1 MAAGLEQKTARRNL
15 FSPDDARSGMS
26 NQTRFRLLRLI
37 LLFCAFVWGVSAF
50 GIFLKWEIAA
60 GALQGMGA
68 KPITYDPMLDYWL
81 RMASGAF
88 ALVGTGYLL
97 LAIYPRKFAAI
108 LAWFGWIMVIEGAIL
123 LVHGLRLGLPPLP
136 FVGDVS
142 ASLVGGFGVLA
153 LRKAAVT
160 TQ

>member
-1 MAAGLEQKTARRNL
+1 
-15 FSPDDARSGMS
+15 MS
-26 NQTRFRLLRLI
+26 HQTRFRLLRLA
-37 LLFCAFVWGVSAF
+37 LLFSAFVWGISAF
-50 GIFLKWEIAA
+50 GVFLKWETAA

-68 KPITYDPMLDYWL
+68 KPIAYDPMLDYWL

-108 LAWFGWIMVIEGAIL
+108 LAWFGWIMVVEGMIL
-123 LVHGLRLGLPPLP
+123 LVHGLRLGLAPFP

-142 ASLVGGFGVLA
+142 ASLVGGCGILT
-153 LRKAAVT
+153 LRKSAT
-160 TQ
+160 ETP

>member
-1 MAAGLEQKTARRNL
+1 
-15 FSPDDARSGMS
+15 MS
-26 NQTRFRLLRLI
+26 DQTRFRLLRMV

-50 GIFLKWEIAA
+50 GIFLKWETAA

-97 LAIYPRKFAAI
+97 LAIFPRKYAVM
-108 LAWFGWIMVIEGAIL
+108 LPWFGWIMILEGIIL
-123 LVHGLRLGLPPLP
+123 MTHGLRLGLGPFPFIGDVAAS
-136 FVGDVS
+136 FVGG
-142 ASLVGGFGVLA
+142 LGILT
-153 LRKAAVT
+153 LRKSVLEK
-160 TQ
+160 

>member
-1 MAAGLEQKTARRNL
+1 
-15 FSPDDARSGMS
+15 MS
-26 NQTRFRLLRLI
+26 HQTRFRLLRLA
-37 LLFCAFVWGVSAF
+37 LLFSAFVWGVSAF
-50 GIFLKWEIAA
+50 GVFLKWETAA
-60 GALQGMGA
+60 GVLQGLGA

-108 LAWFGWIMVIEGAIL
+108 LAWFGWIMVIEGLIL
-123 LVHGLRLGLPPLP
+123 LVHGLRLGLAPFP

-142 ASLVGGFGVLA
+142 ASFLGGLGILA
-153 LRKAAVT
+153 LRKSAT
-160 TQ
+160 EHQ